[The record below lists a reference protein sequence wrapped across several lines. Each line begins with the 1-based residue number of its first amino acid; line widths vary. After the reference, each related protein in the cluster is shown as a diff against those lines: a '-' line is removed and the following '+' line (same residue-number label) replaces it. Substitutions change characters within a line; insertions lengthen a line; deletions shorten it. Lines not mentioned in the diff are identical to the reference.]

1 MNEVKV
7 NTSLWKETDHIVLA
21 VSTGVDSMCL
31 LHRLLFELP
40 HTYRKLTCLH
50 VNHGL
55 RQASQEEEQFI
66 KDYCAQY
73 SISCYIK
80 HLDLSDLVA
89 QGKSIQADARYKR
102 YEWFDIMM
110 HDLEA
115 DVLVTAHH
123 LNDQLETIF
132 YRVFTGRSTRN
143 SLGIADTAWRHNYK
157 ICRPLLDTFKDN
169 IRAYQQSHYVPYY
182 EDHSNHDNKYTRN
195 DIRNRIL
202 PMIDNNVDLDSTQ
215 LLKLKSW
222 HDNQLRLTHQR
233 VECFI
238 NANIHKDS
246 LGYFQCNRDEFNA
259 LDEISKMVL
268 LDKLIEDIQLDKT
281 FSEKNYQQWFEQISS
296 QLAQFEITLSE
307 KWIIQIAYDKFI
319 LMAKNK
325 KPVLDEQIITH
336 ADTYRFGSYRI
347 TISSDLAMQHF
358 PLTIRT
364 RRNGDKFKLNGRNGH
379 KKVSRLLIDYKID
392 NDARAQMPL
401 VEDQQ
406 HNIIAIG
413 DLYIAE
419 AYDKYIKINKLEM
432 NDK

>member
-1 MNEVKV
+1 MKV

-143 SLGIADTAWRHNYK
+143 SLGIADIAWRHNYK

-169 IRAYQQSHYVPYY
+169 IRAYQQSHHVPYY

-347 TISSDLAMQHF
+347 TISSDLAMQYF

-364 RRNGDKFKLNGRNGH
+364 RRDGDKFKLNGRNGH
-379 KKVSRLLIDYKID
+379 KKVSRLMIDYKID